1 MATATHAGGDL
12 TGERRIGT
20 GILLAYALPN
30 ISISVVYF
38 PLNLYITPFY
48 SEVLGLNLAVV
59 GLALFVTRWTD
70 VITDPLI
77 GTLSDK
83 TKSRIGRRK
92 TWILAGIPLMLFA
105 FWMLMVPPEGVNITV
120 WYLLAFIFLVYLSN
134 TMIDLVYNAWGAELS
149 RDYHERSRVTG
160 FREAFGTFGSVL
172 ALSIPLV
179 MASVFGISGLQ
190 NMTFALAIATV
201 ILLPL
206 LSIPMFLFVPQPEP
220 DRVERTRASVWQ
232 DVKSI
237 WRNGPFRRLLIVSL
251 CLLCGLAMTAALSVL
266 FVSHRV
272 GRPDLFP
279 LFVFMYYLSNLV
291 AIPFWV
297 AVGNRIGKHKTLLLV
312 IVSLSFWSAWLP
324 FVPTEWTWVFLALMM
339 LKGACSTGPTLFLL
353 TSMMADVIDVDTLR
367 SGEQRAGLFFSIW
380 GMVKKGAGAFGA
392 LIATAGVTLFG
403 FDPRCASTP
412 ERLEALQ
419 AKAQEGAD
427 IAVCQNDPMSLFMLA
442 CFYSIFPALI
452 MVAAMPLLRR
462 YPLNEERQQRMRAR
476 ISKRSSPSVQSADT

>member
-1 MATATHAGGDL
+1 MTAVLSAGEAQ
-12 TGERRIGT
+12 TAKSTTGT
-20 GILLAYALPN
+20 GVLLAYALPN
-30 ISISVVYF
+30 ISISVVFF
-38 PLNLYITPFY
+38 PLSLYITPYY

-59 GLALFVTRWTD
+59 GLVVFLTRWTD
-70 VITDPLI
+70 VFTDPLI
-77 GTLSDK
+77 GMLSDR
-83 TKSRIGRRK
+83 TKSRFGRRK
-92 TWILAGIPLMLFA
+92 PWILAGIPVMLFA
-105 FWMLMVPPEGVNITV
+105 FWMLMVPPEGVEITP
-120 WYLLAFIFLVYLSN
+120 WYLLAFVFLVYLAS

-149 RDYHERSRVTG
+149 REYHGRSRVTG

-179 MASVFGISGLQ
+179 MASAFGITGLE
-190 NMTFALAIATV
+190 NVTYVLAVTTLV
-201 ILLPL
+201 LLPL
-206 LSIPMFLFVPQPEP
+206 LSLPMFLFVPQPEP
-220 DRVERTRASVWQ
+220 ERVERSQVNIWRN
-232 DVKSI
+232 VKSI
-237 WRNGPFRRLLIVSL
+237 WRNGPFRRLLIVSI
-251 CLLCGLAMTAALSVL
+251 CLLGGLAMTAALSVL

-297 AVGNRIGKHKTLLLV
+297 RVGNRIGKHKTLLLI

-324 FVPTEWTWVFLALMM
+324 FIPPEWTWVFLPLMM
-339 LKGACSTGPTLFLL
+339 LKGACSTGPTIFLL

-367 SGEQRAGLFFSIW
+367 SGEQRTGLFFSLW

-392 LIATAGVTLFG
+392 LAATAGVTLFG

-419 AKAQEGAD
+419 AKAQAGAD
-427 IAVCQNDPMSLFMLA
+427 IAVCQNEPFSLFMLT
-442 CFYSIFPALI
+442 CFYSVFPALV
-452 MVAAMPLLRR
+452 MVAAMPLLRN

-476 ISKRSSPSVQSADT
+476 IAQRSVVTET